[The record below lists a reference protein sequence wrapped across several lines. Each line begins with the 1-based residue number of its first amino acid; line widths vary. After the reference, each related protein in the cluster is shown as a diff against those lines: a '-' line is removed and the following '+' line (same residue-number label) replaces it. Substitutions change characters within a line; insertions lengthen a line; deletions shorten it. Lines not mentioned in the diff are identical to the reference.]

1 MASGDDGEEDGF
13 EDDDDG
19 FVVEDDGEE
28 LAIVARPWSAASG
41 RDRVAGKHLL
51 RPSTAGP
58 AHHRPL
64 GTIPARRPASAMGS
78 KRTGK
83 ERPESAASA
92 AESEASAASTQ
103 IAESR
108 PTSALSLRPGS
119 TLAAESRHMSALK
132 LRPGSAQAQS
142 ESPGTRPST
151 AEVRRDVIGSSQL
164 RQRPASALPAQ
175 CTRAGASH
183 GSGQNEPIREGS
195 FAQPRK
201 LLWQWPML
209 SEMRMS
215 AFDGDPDARDKDDL
229 QQQTEEILGSVGA
242 PP

>member
-1 MASGDDGEEDGF
+1 MASSPGDDGEEDGF

-28 LAIVARPWSAASG
+28 LATVARPWSAASG

-64 GTIPARRPASAMGS
+64 GTITARRPASAMGS

-103 IAESR
+103 IAES
-108 PTSALSLRPGS
+108 SALSLRPGS
-119 TLAAESRHMSALK
+119 AL
-132 LRPGSAQAQS
+132 AQS

-175 CTRAGASH
+175 CTKAGATN
-183 GSGQNEPIREGS
+183 GLAENGPIRECN
-195 FAQPRK
+195 FAKPRK
-201 LLWQWPML
+201 LLWQWPTL
-209 SEMRMS
+209 SDMRMS
-215 AFDGDPDARDKDDL
+215 AFDGDPDARDKDDF
-229 QQQTEEILGSVGA
+229 QRQTEEILGSVGA
-242 PP
+242 PS